1 MAGRRNKSITNKTE
15 NNEQQSNIY
24 PPIEQQ
30 PTIEDALLQRMT
42 MQIKTKQGGV
52 AVDPETGQPLT
63 ATQAIAMSIL
73 QNAMHGDI
81 ASATF
86 IRNITRST
94 DTKTEDEFRRLNEE
108 LTQRAVDDIRQSLE
122 QEGLYLNQDSD
133 ILQLAR
139 QRVQL
144 DRMSALQE
152 QADFEYL
159 ITEYTKDGRVQTRVN
174 PLIEAHDRL
183 YDKYNDRMKELRTDA
198 MRRRQNMKILKG
210 RR

>member
-1 MAGRRNKSITNKTE
+1 MSNKVTST
-15 NNEQQSNIY
+15 

-94 DTKTEDEFRRLNEE
+94 DTKTEDEFRRRNEE

-122 QEGLYLNQDSD
+122 QEGLYLNQDAD